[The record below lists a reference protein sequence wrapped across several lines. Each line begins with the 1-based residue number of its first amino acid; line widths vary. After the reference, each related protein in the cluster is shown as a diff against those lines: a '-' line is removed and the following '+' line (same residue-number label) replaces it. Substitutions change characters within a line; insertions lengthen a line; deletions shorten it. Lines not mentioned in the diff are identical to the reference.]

1 MTISFPGKESRQRQ
15 SQTAKETK
23 QIPSLRY
30 GMTNKRAGMTNK
42 RAGNN
47 NDRSKCDRL
56 NRARANGVRLNGAR
70 ANATPGGTQKKNRKP
85 AKASGPHR
93 VEGSSGGYLE
103 AR

>member
-56 NRARANGVRLNGAR
+56 NRARANGVRLKGAR
-70 ANATPGGTQKKNRKP
+70 AKATQGGHKKRTGSLRRP
-85 AKASGPHR
+85 PVHTGWR
-93 VEGSSGGYLE
+93 VQVEVYFA